1 LSQDELIARTV
12 DALDRQEVVGWFQ
25 GRMEWGPR
33 ALGSRSI
40 LADPRNP
47 DNQKRVNLKIKFRES
62 FRPFAPAVTGE
73 AFQDWFE
80 GVPDPY
86 MLVTCR
92 VRPGRTP
99 LPSVTHVDGS
109 ARTQSVSSRQ
119 APMFHRLI
127 ASFGDRTGVPVLI
140 NTSFNVRGE
149 PIVCSPL
156 DALRCFYATN
166 IDSLAMGQYFITKT
180 SAPALDPG
188 RFGATTI
195 QLD

>member
-1 LSQDELIARTV
+1 
-12 DALDRQEVVGWFQ
+12 
-25 GRMEWGPR
+25 
-33 ALGSRSI
+33 
-40 LADPRNP
+40 
-47 DNQKRVNLKIKFRES
+47 VNLKIKFRES
-62 FRPFAPAVTGE
+62 FRPFAPAVTEE
-73 AFQDWFE
+73 AFDEWFD
-80 GVPDPY
+80 GVRDPY

-92 VRPGRTP
+92 VRADRTP

-109 ARTQSVSSRQ
+109 ARTQAVSRRH
-119 APMFHRLI
+119 AGLFHRLI

-149 PIVCSPL
+149 PIVCSPR

-166 IDSLAMGQYFITKT
+166 IDSLALGKYFVTKAL
-180 SAPALDPG
+180 APALDPG